1 MAAIVVSPLLG
12 AVLLLQ
18 LAFSSEDYEN
28 DMGEVDAVR
37 RRRLSY
43 VAVLGV
49 TSSSLLLHFFLI
61 IPAIR
66 LGAEN

>member
-12 AVLLLQ
+12 TVLLQ